1 MIAFPAAAFITGAF
15 AEHGWDRRFFTAAA
29 AMAIG
34 SVVIMLSGWAWFSIV
49 MRTSPTLV
57 LFDTIIK
64 FIPGDII
71 KIALAAAVL
80 PSGWKLIKR

>member
-1 MIAFPAAAFITGAF
+1 
-15 AEHGWDRRFFTAAA
+15 
-29 AMAIG
+29 MAIG

-80 PSGWKLIKR
+80 PSGWKLIGPRSN